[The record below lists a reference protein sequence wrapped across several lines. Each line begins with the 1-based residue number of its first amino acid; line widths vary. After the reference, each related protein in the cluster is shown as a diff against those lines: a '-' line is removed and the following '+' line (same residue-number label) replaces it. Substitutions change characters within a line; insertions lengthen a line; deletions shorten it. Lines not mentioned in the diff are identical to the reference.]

1 MSVGSTGL
9 RSGDILIGTHK
20 GTKGVMITSVYPSN
34 NATREQLRGR
44 INRVVQKTEPLL
56 YYTTHIGIL
65 TNIMENHNSAKSLSA
80 ALQEVAEKV

>member
-1 MSVGSTGL
+1 
-9 RSGDILIGTHK
+9 
-20 GTKGVMITSVYPSN
+20 MITSVYPSN

-44 INRVVQKTEPLL
+44 INRVGQKTEPLL